1 MHAELTQTSFNP
13 WRKQGLMKDAFA
25 NRTNPISTRPYAP
38 DKYVCICP
46 FDLVRSGWFSSR
58 LNWSGCDPSVDQRV
72 ISQGTNLATM
82 WACVGQYGSMAIF
95 PERVNKHKTCISL
108 TYCQSPEF
116 NSQCGS
122 MLHWFMA
129 ECSITKITTVRWMSY
144 LSVHTASLLQFLFH
158 L

>member
-25 NRTNPISTRPYAP
+25 NRTNPICTRPYAP
-38 DKYVCICP
+38 DKCVCICP
-46 FDLVRSGWFSSR
+46 F
-58 LNWSGCDPSVDQRV
+58 RV
-72 ISQGTNLATM
+72 IFFKTKLVWLWSICWSESDLTGHQSGNNGTAY
-82 WACVGQYGSMAIF
+82 VGQYGSMAIF
-95 PERVNKHKTCISL
+95 PETVNKHKRCISL